1 MAGYVTVQREA
12 RGEFIEKKSRFIGSI
27 CPVDSEQKALDFIAR
42 VSKEFYDATHN
53 VWCYV
58 LREGQRSRFSDA
70 GEPSGTAGR
79 PALEVLV
86 KEGVSDVCLVVT
98 RYFGGILLG
107 AGGLTRAYAA
117 GAKVALDAAGLVRV
131 VPFSLLE
138 MDTDYSDYQRLEK
151 LADDWGVK
159 TEDTIF
165 SDRVRLSLAVLKEK
179 TDAFMRAARDLTS
192 GRVKMTMTGYAMRP
206 QSIERGEGT

>member
-27 CPVDSEQKALDFIAR
+27 CPVDSEQKRWILSR
-42 VSKEFYDATHN
+42 GYQRSLRRHHN

-70 GEPSGTAGR
+70 SEPSRYGGAAGAGGVCQR
-79 PALEVLV
+79 
-86 KEGVSDVCLVVT
+86 GVSDVCLVVT